1 MRRIFFA
8 VLALALVAGFAD
20 SPSFAQDAPQS
31 VPPTAP
37 AAAPAGR
44 MPPNTPPQLL
54 DLGTAK
60 KMAAAVEAAAAAQ
73 NQHVAICV
81 MDARGDM
88 VLFERMEMVNII
100 PVGSSQAKAHA
111 VLLFGIPTSQIASAM
126 SNGTRLF
133 APLRTTLTGGGDL
146 DLRPG
151 GLPIMK
157 NGRLIGS
164 IGVGGSASESDE
176 QFAQAGIDSL
186 TAK

>member
-1 MRRIFFA
+1 MRKGF
-8 VLALALVAGFAD
+8 LAGMVLALVAGIAA
-20 SPSFAQDAPQS
+20 SPSFAQDAPQTA
-31 VPPTAP
+31 PPAAP

-44 MPPNTPPQLL
+44 MAPNTPPQLL
-54 DLGTAK
+54 DLAT
-60 KMAAAVEAAAAAQ
+60 AAVEAAAAAQ

-111 VLLFGIPTSQIASAM
+111 VLLFGLPTSQIANAM
-126 SNGTRLF
+126 SNGTKIF
-133 APLRTTLTGGGDL
+133 APLKTTLAGGGDL

-151 GLPIMK
+151 GLPLMK

-176 QFAQAGIDSL
+176 QFAQAGIDAV